1 MVRTL
6 RRRKDVTG
14 LVDSAKLDGR
24 TLSNAI
30 EDCELDVYPSKFDIC
45 IGNTKVLI
53 KNGEKIGIH
62 FIYYMFTFL
71 SRLVSR
77 QKLKIDSIVLCN
89 GELQLFNLC
98 KHLPYVIINL
108 EKPFFYLF

>member
-1 MVRTL
+1 M
-6 RRRKDVTG
+6 
-14 LVDSAKLDGR
+14 
-24 TLSNAI
+24 
-30 EDCELDVYPSKFDIC
+30 Y
-45 IGNTKVLI
+45 
-53 KNGEKIGIH
+53 
-62 FIYYMFTFL
+62 TFL

-89 GELQLFNLC
+89 GELRPFNLC